1 MLLIRRTKCGI
12 LFPRKRTVSIYC
24 VLPMHSWTAHT
35 KQGLK
40 NHRKKIKSGDC
51 LLLLSYSI
59 YCFNLLSLYRL
70 ILKMRRIKTTIKARP
85 IAHQFGF
92 IVNWNSF
99 SYSQLLQ
106 KAINLQRC
114 PKLFWGCPRQ
124 LVEGGGVPLIPSD
137 TSIPP
142 IVATQTQEAGIRHS
156 GKLINWRGAP
166 QCLNFTKSTV
176 LAISETNLAN
186 CEQNLKDHV

>member
-1 MLLIRRTKCGI
+1 MLVPS
-12 LFPRKRTVSIYC
+12 F
-24 VLPMHSWTAHT
+24 
-35 KQGLK
+35 
-40 NHRKKIKSGDC
+40 
-51 LLLLSYSI
+51 SI
-59 YCFNLLSLYRL
+59 YCFNLLSSYRL
-70 ILKMRRIKTTIKARP
+70 ILKMRRIKTTIQARP
-85 IAHQFGF
+85 IVHQIGF
-92 IVNWNSF
+92 LVNWNDF
-99 SYSQLLQ
+99 SCSYQLQ

-114 PKLFWGCPRQ
+114 PKLSWGCPRQ

-166 QCLNFTKSTV
+166 QCLNFTTV

-186 CEQNLKDHV
+186 CEQN

>member
-1 MLLIRRTKCGI
+1 
-12 LFPRKRTVSIYC
+12 
-24 VLPMHSWTAHT
+24 
-35 KQGLK
+35 
-40 NHRKKIKSGDC
+40 
-51 LLLLSYSI
+51 
-59 YCFNLLSLYRL
+59 
-70 ILKMRRIKTTIKARP
+70 MRRIKTTIKARP

-92 IVNWNSF
+92 LVNWNSF

-166 QCLNFTKSTV
+166 QIHHNVSISPSPQCYV
-176 LAISETNLAN
+176 AILETNLAN
-186 CEQNLKDHV
+186 CEKKLKDHL